1 MQPFQTPTSIQQ
13 VRRILASYQRWI
25 GQELLPGA
33 LKLPD
38 AQLAEAVFNAPRAIL
53 SHGTQAD
60 PVLNYGNAFTLKLWE
75 YQWEELTSTP
85 SRLTAEPMER
95 TERQHF
101 LEQVTKNGFVA
112 DYRGIRI
119 SKSGKRFWIENAIV
133 WNLVDECGEKLGQ
146 AATFEKWTAL

>member
-1 MQPFQTPTSIQQ
+1 MTWQSPQSITQ
-13 VRRILASYQRWI
+13 VRRILSSYERWI
-25 GQELLPGA
+25 GKELLPGA

-38 AQLAEAVFNAPRAIL
+38 VQLAETVYHAPRAIL

-60 PVLNYGNAFTLKLWE
+60 PVLNYGNEFTLKLWE
-75 YQWEELTSTP
+75 FTWEELTATP

-95 TERQHF
+95 SERQRF
-101 LEQVTKNGFVA
+101 LDQVTKNGYVA

-133 WNLVDECGEKLGQ
+133 WNLVDEHGEKIGQ
-146 AATFEKWTAL
+146 AATFEKWTAVK